1 MTRDIRTALTLAAQM
16 FVQTN
21 AEQTEATETS
31 SFAAQHLRKWWTGF
45 CQGDQGR
52 WHNWRHPEYQT
63 LYFTISR
70 HWKVTF
76 TVQSLYFTTSAPQSP
91 SLPPIYKHSVSTFSR
106 ISAQMRR
113 NFSINLLKTMSV
125 RLQMRAVRFSLHDY
139 RCRTFHHN
147 IIITIS
153 AEKWFFS
160 FVYLVSFF
168 GKSVTLKIRVDG
180 GDRLWNRNCAESA
193 QKEQ

>member
-1 MTRDIRTALTLAAQM
+1 MQSRWRRRRHQASPRSVLESDGQVSVRVIKAGGTTEGILNIKHFTLPSLGI
-16 FVQTN
+16 
-21 AEQTEATETS
+21 EKS
-31 SFAAQHLRKWWTGF
+31 L
-45 CQGDQGR
+45 
-52 WHNWRHPEYQT
+52 
-63 LYFTISR
+63 
-70 HWKVTF
+70 
-76 TVQSLYFTTSAPQSP
+76 SLYKVCTSAPQSP

-160 FVYLVSFF
+160 FVYFVSFF